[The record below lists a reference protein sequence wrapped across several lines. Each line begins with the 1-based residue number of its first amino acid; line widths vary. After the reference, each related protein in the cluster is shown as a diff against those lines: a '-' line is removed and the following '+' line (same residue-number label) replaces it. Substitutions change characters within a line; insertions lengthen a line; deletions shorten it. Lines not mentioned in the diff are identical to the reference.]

1 MPAIDLQVSVV
12 VAAYNSPPELD
23 GLIASLDAQSLPDD
37 QFEAIFVDDGS
48 SDGTLARLR
57 RLAAQRSYMS
67 VHTIAN
73 SGWPGK
79 PRNVGTAAAR
89 GEYVFYADH
98 DDYLFP
104 EALERMS
111 AFARANRLDV
121 VHPKEVVEGWSGP
134 GWSAWQR
141 EVPRVTE
148 WTSTVVQCI
157 TPHKLYRKAFL
168 EKHRI
173 TFPEGKVRLEDFSF
187 NAEAWAATEAV
198 GIFSSYPCYRWMV
211 YDDNSH
217 KKGFEF
223 ESYWSDFEASLQPL
237 LQLPAGSGKRNHL
250 LLRWYRSRIL
260 ERLAG
265 IYSTYSE
272 TYRQRLD
279 HKFTELLP
287 YFPPELDT
295 LLSAADR
302 LRSHLLRQ
310 GRFDALLTLST
321 LDRGMRLDLQT
332 SDVRWRDGSL
342 EIRGHGTLVD
352 REGVPVR
359 FVHTAGGGL
368 RRDLPAEVL
377 EGVPDAVADI
387 VTDLERTTPHV
398 VIRDRTDNVDWFV
411 PSRGNVASWDEN
423 GATAVGFEFTAQLD
437 PQFAAFGTA
446 LSDAVWDVFARLPD
460 MGYTATHRLKVEKV
474 THGAA
479 LHHGRQAI
487 AYRTKPGYLA
497 LDLGSSVRTVV
508 GTAQPHAADVVR
520 RAATTDITLRR
531 VHIAGQTRLDG
542 HLETATGNRPATLE
556 SRGTTA
562 VLRLKG
568 APGEVRGSRA
578 VFNGRRSAPLM
589 TAPETEPVD
598 GTAPE
603 SSPAAA
609 GRPQVARDVLDAA
622 RTLAASPTG
631 QRVRRTVRRATRRL
645 RGRK

>member
-1 MPAIDLQVSVV
+1 MPAAPLKVSVV
-12 VAAYNSPPELD
+12 IAAYNSPPELD
-23 GLIASLDAQSLPDD
+23 GLVASLDAQSLPDD
-37 QFEAIFVDDGS
+37 EFEAIFVDDGS
-48 SDGTLARLR
+48 SDGTLDRLR
-57 RLAAQRSYMS
+57 RLAAERRYMS

-104 EALERMS
+104 EALQRMS

-134 GWSAWQR
+134 GWSAWHR
-141 EVPRVTE
+141 EMPRVTA
-148 WTSTVVQCI
+148 WSPTVVQCI

-168 EKHRI
+168 DEHRI

-187 NAEAWAATEAV
+187 NAEAWAATDAV
-198 GIFSSYPCYRWMV
+198 GVFSSYPCYRWMV
-211 YDDNSH
+211 YEDNSH
-217 KKGFEF
+217 KKGFDF
-223 ESYWSDFEASLQPL
+223 ESYWNDFEASLQPL
-237 LQLPAGSGKRNHL
+237 LQLPAGGQKRNQL

-272 TYRQRLD
+272 AYRQRLNS
-279 HKFTELLP
+279 KFTELLQ
-287 YFPPELDT
+287 YFPPELDA

-310 GRFDALLTLST
+310 GCFDALLELSAV
-321 LDRGMRLDLQT
+321 DRGMRLDMHT
-332 SDVRWRDGSL
+332 TDVRWRNGSL
-342 EIRGHGTLVD
+342 EIRGNGTLVD

-359 FVHTAGGGL
+359 FVRTADGGL
-368 RRDLPAEVL
+368 RRDFPPGVL
-377 EGVPDAVADI
+377 ESVPEAVADVI
-387 VTDLERTTPHV
+387 GDLERTTPHI
-398 VIRDRTDNVDWFV
+398 VIRDRTDNVDWFL
-411 PSRGNVASWDEN
+411 PSRGNVVSWDADGE
-423 GATAVGFEFTAQLD
+423 TAVGFDFTARLD
-437 PQFAAFGTA
+437 PQSAAFGA
-446 LSDAVWDVFARLPD
+446 PLPDAVWDVFARLPEL
-460 MGYTATHRLKVEKV
+460 GYTATHRLKVEKV

-531 VHIAGQTRLDG
+531 VHIAGPTRLDG
-542 HLETATGNRPATLE
+542 HLETATGKRPATLE

-562 VLRLKG
+562 VLRLEG

-603 SSPAAA
+603 SSPAAD